1 MRQEERQSHD
11 RWEPPFFMAVWV
23 FLMSQDVSFHS
34 QLKQLSHPSN
44 WVNRFIAFNS
54 FIIDHAT
61 PLGIGLSALLVL
73 VILKGP
79 SSSTGRRSCDFLG
92 VYFATRMLIQLV
104 GLNILVFDTVSS
116 HFILITQLLFF
127 LPYSLMLWGWI
138 YWRLDKMGQTH
149 GHNFFRVDHDSEH
162 PRPID
167 YFVASFSTV
176 FSASISNIKGT
187 SARSRIIIL
196 IHGFMIYDIMGLTLS
211 RAVALVQR

>member
-1 MRQEERQSHD
+1 MSQPQQQGYG
-11 RWEPPFFMAVWV
+11 RWEPPFFTAVWA
-23 FLMSQDVSFHS
+23 FLLSQDVSFHS
-34 QLKQLSHPSN
+34 QLKQLSHPSL
-44 WVNRFIAFNS
+44 WVNRIVAFNG
-54 FIIDHAT
+54 FIIDHA
-61 PLGIGLSALLVL
+61 LWLMSGLAALLAFA
-73 VILKGP
+73 ILKGR
-79 SSSTGRRSCDFLG
+79 SSAVGRCCCDVLG
-92 VYFATRMLIQLV
+92 VYFAARMLIQLL

-138 YWRLDKMGQTH
+138 YWRLDRMGQTH
-149 GHNFFRVDHDSEH
+149 GRSFFRVDHDSEH

-196 IHGFMIYDIMGLTLS
+196 FHGFMIYDIMGLTFS